1 MSTEQIPA
9 ATINCKAQPQHID
22 ARLMGYIQEVDA
34 MSFTGV
40 VWVLLTLIKLN
51 RLTKIMPLPAGHSK
65 RQ

>member
-9 ATINCKAQPQHID
+9 APINCAAQPQHTD
-22 ARLMGYIQEVDA
+22 ARLMAYIQEVDA
-34 MSFTGV
+34 VSFTGV